1 MRRVVVVTVVMAG
14 IIGVHDFAHAAPPST
29 PFLFPFVDGQTRITL
44 QWSGYH
50 DVRPPVED
58 HKIEVC
64 AELDADDCSDG
75 DWQVLEAAHPQIT
88 PYASNKYTHEDLA
101 PGSTR
106 HYRVTSRNADGSA
119 TSRVRSATTNSMVPV
134 PNECTAAFWSAEIT
148 VGRQTVF
155 DKRGYISTSLG
166 AISDSSFM
174 RRETGDTVYM
184 VSLVYFE
191 QTSSFE
197 EERYGWKPD
206 YHFAI
211 TTALPEARLGDF
223 VLYVGDV
230 TLPFGEVTTHSTQT
244 YGEAYRWE
252 SMDYK
257 DTFEYVSGDKVP
269 VCLTDAAPPVTL
281 VLTPDSIDENQG
293 TTTVT
298 ATVEEGSSDPFTVTV
313 SAAAVDPAV
322 TADFRISSNKILTF
336 AASATESTG
345 TVTITAEDNDVYEPG
360 KTVEVSG
367 ELSAGAR
374 PTPPS
379 PVTLMI
385 DEDDDIP
392 ELSLSVDPTEIS
404 EATGTSTITVSTG
417 DSTFSEDQT
426 ITLVIASES
435 TATETDDYTVSSKS
449 LTLGAGQTEVTATI
463 EAKEDSV
470 YEGDET
476 IVVSASHDGNT
487 VGSAQTITI
496 EENESEPELSISDA
510 QADEGDGVRFVV
522 KLSGAVSSAVEVSYA
537 TSDGTAVAGTDYTA
551 VPATT
556 LTFTAGQTEKTVT
569 VATTED
575 DLNEADETFTVALT
589 VPDGVTLPEGVVLGT
604 GGTGTIED
612 DDEVTVSVAGP
623 GANVEEGD
631 DAEFTVTVSGG
642 TRTAAVEVSYEVD
655 TTASTAT
662 ATDDYTAPS
671 ATVLTIGAAETSGT
685 IEIATIEDTVLEPD
699 ETLVLK
705 LTAVSTAG
713 DASVSTASA
722 TATIEDTG
730 TP

>member
-1 MRRVVVVTVVMAG
+1 MDATSGMGPVSGRNGPELTGRQLPTTGDASMKTCAPAPGAAPRHRAAPTGHPVSRGRHAGMRRVVVVTVVMAG

-29 PFLFPFVDGQTRITL
+29 PFLFPFVDGQTRIRL

-50 DVRPPVED
+50 DVRPTIED

-64 AELDADDCSDG
+64 AELDADDCSDDDG
-75 DWQVLEAAHPQIT
+75 DWRVLEAAHPQAT

-106 HYRVTSRNADGSA
+106 HYRVTSRNADGNA
-119 TSRVRSATTNSMVPV
+119 TSRVRSATTKSMVPV
-134 PNECTAAFWSAEIT
+134 PAECAVAFWSAEIT
-148 VGRQTVF
+148 VGRQEVF

-174 RRETGDTVYM
+174 RRETGDTEYT
-184 VSLVYFE
+184 VSLVYFG

-244 YGEAYRWE
+244 YGEAYRWA

-322 TADFRISSNKILTF
+322 TADFQISSNKILTF

-345 TVTITAEDNDVYEPG
+345 TVTITAADNNVYEPG

-392 ELSLSVDPTEIS
+392 ELSLSVDPNEIS

-510 QADEGDGVRFVV
+510 QASEGDEMRFVV
-522 KLSGAVSSAVEVSYA
+522 ELSGAVSSDVVVSYA
-537 TSDGTAVAGTDYTA
+537 TTHVSAVAGTDYTG
-551 VPATT
+551 VSATT
-556 LTFTAGQTEKTVT
+556 LTFTGGETSKTVT

-575 DLNEADETFTVALT
+575 DLNEAAETFTVELT
-589 VPDGVTLPEGVVLGT
+589 
-604 GGTGTIED
+604 
-612 DDEVTVSVAGP
+612 
-623 GANVEEGD
+623 
-631 DAEFTVTVSGG
+631 
-642 TRTAAVEVSYEVD
+642 EVSFP
-655 TTASTAT
+655 A
-662 ATDDYTAPS
+662 
-671 ATVLTIGAAETSGT
+671 G
-685 IEIATIEDTVLEPD
+685 
-699 ETLVLK
+699 
-705 LTAVSTAG
+705 VS
-713 DASVSTASA
+713 
-722 TATIEDTG
+722 
-730 TP
+730 